1 MMETSFNDFRYQRE
15 RWGRNIVL
23 AIVHLLMGIY
33 VILIFYP
40 LFNMLISSL
49 KSTREIFSNPFGFP
63 EEWLFGNYRTV
74 WVVRGFGTYFK
85 NSVVV
90 TFISMA
96 FVILLGSMASYG
108 VSRYK
113 YKLRTWIYMLFLSG
127 IMLPLKMAIIPLF
140 LLIRSLGL
148 MDNHISI
155 IFIFIAMGL
164 PSTVFILSGFM
175 KTIPMDLEYAARIDG
190 CNDWGIYQRIVM
202 PITKSAIALV
212 TIYNAVPIWN
222 DFFFPLVFIQSNSLK
237 TLPVGLSTFVGQHGT
252 NWSLLFT
259 GLSISIL
266 PMLFLYLFMSKY
278 FIRGMTAG
286 AIK

>member
-1 MMETSFNDFRYQRE
+1 MKNTSFIDYRYRKD
-15 RWGRNIVL
+15 RWGRNIILVFVQL
-23 AIVHLLMGIY
+23 FMILY
-33 VILIFYP
+33 VILVFYP
-40 LFNMLISSL
+40 LFNMIISSL
-49 KSTREIFSNPFGFP
+49 KSTREIFANPFGFP
-63 EEWLFGNYRTV
+63 EEWLFENYRTV
-74 WVVRGFGTYFK
+74 WVVRGFGRYFT
-85 NSVVV
+85 NSLTV
-90 TFISMA
+90 TLISMI
-96 FVILLGSMASYG
+96 FVLLLGSMASYG

-113 YKLRTWIYMLFLSG
+113 YKLRTWLYMLFLSG

-140 LLIRSLGL
+140 ILIRSLGL

-155 IFIFIAMGL
+155 ITIFIAMGL

-190 CNDWGIYQRIVM
+190 CNEWGIYQRIVM

-222 DFFFPLVFIQSNSLK
+222 DFFFPLVFIQSNHLR
-237 TLPVGLSTFVGQHGT
+237 TLPVGLSTFIGQHGT

-259 GLSISIL
+259 GLSISIM
-266 PMLFLYLFMSKY
+266 PMLILYIFMAKY

>member
-1 MMETSFNDFRYQRE
+1 MMIDFRYSRD
-15 RWGRNIVL
+15 RWGRNIIL
-23 AIVHLLMGIY
+23 FLVHLFMAVY
-33 VILIFYP
+33 VALIFYP
-40 LFNMLISSL
+40 LFNMIISSL
-49 KSTREIFSNPFGFP
+49 KTTREIFANPFGLP
-63 EEWLFGNYRTV
+63 EELLFENYRTV
-74 WVVRGFGTYFK
+74 WVVRGFGVYFK
-85 NSVVV
+85 NSVIV
-90 TFISMA
+90 TFIAML

-127 IMLPLKMAIIPLF
+127 IMLPLKIAIIPLF
-140 LLIRSLGL
+140 LLIKNLGL
-148 MDNHISI
+148 MDKHISI
-155 IFIFIAMGL
+155 IMIFIAMGL

-175 KTIPMDLEYAARIDG
+175 KTIPLDLEYAARIDG
-190 CNDWGIYQRIVM
+190 CNDWAIYRRIVM

-222 DFFFPLVFIQSNSLK
+222 DFFFPLVFIQSNRLK
-237 TLPVGLSTFVGQHGT
+237 TLPVGLSTFFGQFST

-259 GLSISIL
+259 GLSIAIV
-266 PMLFLYLFMSKY
+266 PMLLLYIFMAKY